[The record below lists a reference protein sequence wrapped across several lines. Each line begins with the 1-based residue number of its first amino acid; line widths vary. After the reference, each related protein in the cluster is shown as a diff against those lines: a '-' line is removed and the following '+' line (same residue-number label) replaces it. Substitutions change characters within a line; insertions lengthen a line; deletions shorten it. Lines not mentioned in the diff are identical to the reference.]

1 MSVELLIRRTWL
13 WGIVGVSVVAVVASV
28 AGALVAELDGMLA
41 ALLGTAVGFA
51 FLALTPLSITWA
63 LKAGQGDV
71 SRPGFFAVVL
81 GVWLVKF
88 IVFLALVF
96 WLGDVAWAHQETLF
110 LTIVGALLVG
120 LIVEVTVVVR
130 SRPPEIDV
138 EIPGSSGSS

>member
-71 SRPGFFAVVL
+71 LRPGFFAVVL
-81 GVWLVKF
+81 GVWLAKF

>member
-71 SRPGFFAVVL
+71 LRPGFFAVVL

-138 EIPGSSGSS
+138 EIPGSSGPS

>member
-28 AGALVAELDGMLA
+28 AGALVAELEGMLA

-71 SRPGFFAVVL
+71 LRPGFFAVVL

-138 EIPGSSGSS
+138 EIPGSSGPS